1 MKKKA
6 IVLTVVLLL
15 MAVVVYNYIYQS
27 HRDINNESVTYSVL
41 VEDIYSEFI
50 KNDSLANAKYLDKTV
65 EVSGKITNIDLSN
78 KVITVDGKL
87 FASFKNKLKSD
98 LKINLTIRIK
108 GRLIGFDDLLEEL
121 KMDQCV
127 LQD

>member
-1 MKKKA
+1 
-6 IVLTVVLLL
+6 

-98 LKINLTIRIK
+98 LKINQTIRIK